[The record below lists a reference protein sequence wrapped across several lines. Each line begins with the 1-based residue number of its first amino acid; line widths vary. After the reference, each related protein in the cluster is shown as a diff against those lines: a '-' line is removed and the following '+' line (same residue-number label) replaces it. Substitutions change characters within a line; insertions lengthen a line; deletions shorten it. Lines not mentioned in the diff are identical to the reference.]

1 MKQKQ
6 TQREN
11 QVMMNHICNKKAIIL
26 ACVLVMNTSV
36 VFSEEVYD
44 FEEYTP
50 EVYFYTAPQGQVLDD
65 TKSSVKLWNNKANSI
80 NQTEAVEINS
90 SKESVEIKEPQLKVK
105 FEEES
110 LESEFKIE
118 QKKPLKIK
126 SLNLF
131 KSSSVKAEKNTIIE
145 EQPVKEVLNIVN
157 EDIPQEEKIKQIV
170 SEIKEESSV
179 VDSSVKFNSAVDEF
193 FEEQTPQ
200 AVNITQEENLIDEI
214 KSESVESN
222 EEEFSPVKANED
234 FIKQKLKEQEVDSE
248 RVIVNKEKRTIDNK
262 DLTEIQKQIQK
273 EDVFKHDAVNK
284 LYLDKYNTILDE
296 KSKTF
301 YTEKN
306 IVENEKGQL
315 QLTTEADKPSI
326 YELIKTIE
334 NSNPENVFE
343 PPVKISL
350 RDCIGI
356 AIAKHPSVI
365 SAQINTEIYKSRIVQ
380 AWAAYFPNLSAG
392 FDYSYMKSKYPD
404 YSYGMH
410 SAYFPNASAGL
421 LLFDF
426 GKTKTQADIAKVD
439 YSASKFDL
447 QNSINDIVYSVKAAY
462 YNLLFAQ
469 KQVEVYTRTIE
480 QFELHLQ
487 SAQKY
492 FSIGKK
498 PQVDV
503 AIAEYN
509 VGSAKLNLVKAMNT
523 LEVAKINLANT
534 LGLPEFANF
543 ELSDDLEKYD
553 YTTDLEPLL
562 QDAFT
567 IRPDLLSYQ
576 KMVESSL
583 LNVRSAR
590 RGFTPDLTA
599 NSSFYKGGAD
609 PMKETNYN
617 VSVNLS
623 YSGMNLL
630 QLKKEYDIARKSYEK
645 SLADY
650 EQKRQSV
657 YLEVKEAFINL
668 NNSKETVK
676 QSELNVE
683 QAKAQ
688 HYHATGRYKAGLGD
702 AIELKDSENTYMNAQ
717 LEFYQSLL
725 DYNNDIANLERV
737 VGRPIEVTKSEL

>member
-1 MKQKQ
+1 
-6 TQREN
+6 
-11 QVMMNHICNKKAIIL
+11 MNHICNKKAIIL

-36 VFSEEVYD
+36 VFSEETFDYED
-44 FEEYTP
+44 YTP
-50 EVYFYTAPQGQVLDD
+50 EVYFHTVPQGQIIE
-65 TKSSVKLWNNKANSI
+65 TPEPSVKLWSNKTNKSDVVPVQFPKTPI
-80 NQTEAVEINS
+80 SV
-90 SKESVEIKEPQLKVK
+90 KESSEVIETQEEDFDSDFRVEEKEP
-105 FEEES
+105 S
-110 LESEFKIE
+110 
-118 QKKPLKIK
+118 KIK

-131 KSSSVKAEKNTIIE
+131 KRKSDASTE
-145 EQPVKEVLNIVN
+145 EKEVFDEKIIKSDAPNLTKEVSL
-157 EDIPQEEKIKQIV
+157 EREEIKQISPIV
-170 SEIKEESSV
+170 SDFEEKALEV
-179 VDSSVKFNSAVDEF
+179 EDNNNFNSAVDEF
-193 FEEQTPQ
+193 FEGQTPQ
-200 AVNITQEENLIDEI
+200 AVQITQEKSLEEEVKNETVDE
-214 KSESVESN
+214 N
-222 EEEFSPVKANED
+222 EEEFSPIKTNDE
-234 FIKQKLKEQEVDSE
+234 FIKQKLDEQEIVSE
-248 RVIVNKEKRTIDNK
+248 RTKIKNEKKVVK
-262 DLTEIQKQIQK
+262 DRNLTGIQKQIQK
-273 EDVFKHDAVNK
+273 EDVFRHDTVNN
-284 LYLDKYNTILDE
+284 LYLDKYNTILDD

-306 IVENEKGQL
+306 IQEREDGQL

-334 NSNPENVFE
+334 NSNPNNVFE
-343 PPVKISL
+343 PPVRVSL

-356 AIAKHPSVI
+356 AIAKHPSVV
-365 SAQINTEIYKSRIVQ
+365 SAQLNTEIYKSRIVQ

-392 FDYSYMKSKYPD
+392 FDYSYMRSKTPD
-404 YSYGMH
+404 YTYGMN

-469 KQVEVYTRTIE
+469 KQVDVYKRTIE

-553 YTTDLEPLL
+553 YLTELEPLL

-599 NSSFYKGGAD
+599 NSSFYRGGAD

-630 QLKKEYDIARKSYEK
+630 QLKKEFDIAKKSYEK

-683 QAKAQ
+683 QARAQ

>member
-1 MKQKQ
+1 
-6 TQREN
+6 
-11 QVMMNHICNKKAIIL
+11 MMNHICNKKTIIL

-65 TKSSVKLWNNKANSI
+65 TRSSVKLWNNKANSI
-80 NQTEAVEINS
+80 NQTEG
-90 SKESVEIKEPQLKVK
+90 VEIKEPQLKVK

-131 KSSSVKAEKNTIIE
+131 KSSSVERGENSIIE
-145 EQPVKEVLNIVN
+145 EESVKEISNIVN
-157 EDIPQEEKIKQIV
+157 EDIPQKEKIKQIV

-326 YELIKTIE
+326 YELIRTIE

-392 FDYSYMKSKYPD
+392 FDYSYNRSKMPD

>member
-1 MKQKQ
+1 
-6 TQREN
+6 
-11 QVMMNHICNKKAIIL
+11 MMNHIFNKKAIIL
-26 ACVLVMNTSV
+26 ACVLVMNTSL
-36 VFSEEVYD
+36 VFSEENYE

-50 EVYFYTAPQGQVLDD
+50 EIYFHTAPQGQVIEDQ
-65 TKSSVKLWNNKANSI
+65 KSSVKLWNNKS
-80 NQTEAVEINS
+80 S
-90 SKESVEIKEPQLKVK
+90 SKKEILVKNQQPQMSNEENLVEEISKN
-105 FEEES
+105 
-110 LESEFKIE
+110 EFKIE
-118 QKKPLKIK
+118 NKKNFDIK
-126 SLNLF
+126 SLNPF
-131 KSSSVKAEKNTIIE
+131 KSNQSGDVKNDEIL
-145 EQPVKEVLNIVN
+145 VKEQELNI
-157 EDIPQEEKIKQIV
+157 EPQKIKKV
-170 SEIKEESSV
+170 SLKKGVVKSDATKLEEF
-179 VDSSVKFNSAVDEF
+179 DNLREEANFNSAVDDF
-193 FEEQTPQ
+193 FEEQSPQ
-200 AVNITQEENLIDEI
+200 AIQITQEKNLQKECKSENLEAND
-214 KSESVESN
+214 
-222 EEEFSPVKANED
+222 EEFSPLKNNNE
-234 FIKQKLKEQEVDSE
+234 FIKQKLQEE
-248 RVIVNKEKRTIDNK
+248 EFEPQKIKKINKKQKNIDKR
-262 DLTEIQKQIQK
+262 LTDIQKQIEK
-273 EDVFKHDAVNK
+273 EDLFKHDTTNNV
-284 LYLDKYNTILDE
+284 YLDKYNTILDE
-296 KSKTF
+296 KSNTF
-301 YTEKN
+301 YSEKN
-306 IVENEKGQL
+306 IEENENGQL
-315 QLTTEADKPSI
+315 QLTTEDDKPSI

-334 NSNPENVFE
+334 NSNPDNVFE

-380 AWAAYFPNLSAG
+380 AWAAYFPNFSAG
-392 FDYSYMKSKYPD
+392 FDYSYMHSKVPD

-447 QNSINDIVYSVKAAY
+447 QNSINDIVFSVKSAY

-469 KQVEVYTRTIE
+469 KQVEVYKRTIE

-553 YTTDLEPLL
+553 YSTDLEILL

-599 NSSFYKGGAD
+599 NSSFYRGGAD

-630 QLKKEYDIARKSYEK
+630 QLKKEYDIAKKSYEK
-645 SLADY
+645 SLSDY

-676 QSELNVE
+676 QAELNVG

-737 VGRPIEVTKSEL
+737 VGRPIEVTKSKL